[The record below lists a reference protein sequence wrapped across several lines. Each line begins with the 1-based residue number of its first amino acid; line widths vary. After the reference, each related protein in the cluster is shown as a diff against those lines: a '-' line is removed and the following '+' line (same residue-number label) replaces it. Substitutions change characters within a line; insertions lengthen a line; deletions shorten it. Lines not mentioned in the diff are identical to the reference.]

1 MTCPHYV
8 CSQPWQCTGPR
19 DDGDHNDDDAEDD
32 DGEDED
38 GADDHAHDD
47 DEEEEEDAAL
57 KDVEKGGEEECPS
70 VRTTHA
76 APDYQEFTAL
86 PHILHTACPGPALC
100 SHSATFCIEGRTT
113 LPAPYWPVPPHILP
127 RGTVTGPTLTHIL
140 QLQLRAWAWA
150 WLQQHSES
158 AFFLGHPVVQ

>member
-19 DDGDHNDDDAEDD
+19 DDGDHHGDDAEDY
-32 DGEDED
+32 DGQDED
-38 GADDHAHDD
+38 DADDHDADDHDD
-47 DEEEEEDAAL
+47 DVEEEEEDAAL

-86 PHILHTACPGPALC
+86 PHILHTAWTHYTACPILTNTTAPHSACIEPALDL
-100 SHSATFCIEGRTT
+100 HRA
-113 LPAPYWPVPPHILP
+113 HILP
-127 RGTVTGPTLTHIL
+127 
-140 QLQLRAWAWA
+140 
-150 WLQQHSES
+150 HS
-158 AFFLGHPVVQ
+158 A